1 MAEVTTQEEG
11 IMEVDI
17 AAIVDV
23 AIAVIVVSL

>member
-17 AAIVDV
+17 AAIVDA